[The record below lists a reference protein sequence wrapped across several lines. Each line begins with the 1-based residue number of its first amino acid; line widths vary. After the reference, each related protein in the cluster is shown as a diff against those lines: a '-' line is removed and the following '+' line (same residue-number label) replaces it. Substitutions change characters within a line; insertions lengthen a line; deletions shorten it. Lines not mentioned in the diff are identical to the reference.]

1 MVNYKDEALLR
12 KLNQSYRNLQ
22 TSAQDN
28 RARALLDAA
37 ALTKHQ
43 REEFAR
49 EVWEAVN
56 VKHARI
62 SHIMDATGAARTTI
76 YKVLK
81 DYEAG
86 NKNLTSK
93 TAGSRYTIR
102 AGAGSSHLITHND
115 HRAEDATWIQPI
127 SIRDGKWQW
136 GIGQGKGDF
145 DAEYRDE
152 ATGLKALIEQY
163 IADNIGTVST
173 PASPAATTEREDL
186 DD

>member
-12 KLNQSYRNLQ
+12 KLNQSYRHLQ

-43 REEFAR
+43 RDEFAR

-56 VKHARI
+56 VKHAKI

-81 DYEAG
+81 EYEAE
-86 NKNLTSK
+86 NKNLTSR
-93 TAGSRYTIR
+93 TAGSRYSISHSW
-102 AGAGSSHLITHND
+102 GAAHSIKPTDGRGPATDWEMIVTLRNGSF
-115 HRAEDATWIQPI
+115 TW
-127 SIRDGKWQW
+127 GNET
-136 GIGQGKGDF
+136 GEGDF
-145 DAEYRDE
+145 FAEYNDE
-152 ATGLKALIEQY
+152 ATGLKSLVASY
-163 IADNIGTVST
+163 VADNAGV
-173 PASPAATTEREDL
+173 APAATGEREDL
-186 DD
+186 DDD